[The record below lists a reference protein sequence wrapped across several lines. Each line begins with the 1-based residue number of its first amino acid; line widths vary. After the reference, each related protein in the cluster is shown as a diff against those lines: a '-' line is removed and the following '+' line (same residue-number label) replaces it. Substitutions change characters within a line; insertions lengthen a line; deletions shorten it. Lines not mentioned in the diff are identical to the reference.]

1 MRSTPSRPTTHRWKV
16 GRTTIITATVV
27 TAGVLLLAGTASA
40 HIDPT
45 PAAVEAGAEATVAF
59 GVEHGCDG
67 SPTVELQIQIPDGV
81 TDAQPVDQ
89 DGWTASTADGTD
101 GQVVTFADG
110 SLDPETP
117 ADFAITFT
125 APTAPGTINF
135 PIVQTCEVGQL
146 DWIEIPVEG
155 QEEPEHP
162 APAVLVTSAPPT
174 SEEIDPAPDEGE
186 EAEVVDTTPEESEAA
201 DTVPATVS
209 ATTPDTAA
217 DTVPVDSIVT
227 TVTDT
232 VDSAGEALVAA
243 GEDDDDS
250 NTGVIIAAIVLG
262 VAVIF
267 GAGYFV
273 MRRGGKDDSQNDTT
287 PGTTGD
293 TTPGTTP
300 PADS

>member
-1 MRSTPSRPTTHRWKV
+1 ML
-16 GRTTIITATVV
+16 GRTTIATATAA

-45 PAAVEAGAEATVAF
+45 PAAIEAGTEVTVAF

-67 SPTVELQIQIPDGV
+67 SPTVELQIQVPAGV

-89 DGWTASTADGTD
+89 EGWTASTADGAD

-110 SLDPETP
+110 SLDPDMP
-117 ADFAITFT
+117 ADFSISFT
-125 APTAPGTINF
+125 APTTAGTINF

-146 DWIEIPVEG
+146 DWIEIAVEG

-162 APAVLVTSAPPT
+162 APAVLVTAAPPT
-174 SEEIDPAPDEGE
+174 SEELAPEPEEGE
-186 EAEVVDTTPEESEAA
+186 EAGVDDETQEEVEAADSVPDTTPS
-201 DTVPATVS
+201 
-209 ATTPDTAA
+209 TTPDTAS
-217 DTVPVDSIVT
+217 DTVPADSIVT

-232 VDSAGEALVAA
+232 VDSAGEALVEA
-243 GEDDDDS
+243 GEEDDGS
-250 NTGVIIAAIVLG
+250 NTGLIIAAIVLG

-267 GAGYFV
+267 GAGYLV
-273 MRRGGKDDSQNDTT
+273 MRRGSKDGSQEGPT
-287 PGTTGD
+287 PGTTSEGA
-293 TTPGTTP
+293 P